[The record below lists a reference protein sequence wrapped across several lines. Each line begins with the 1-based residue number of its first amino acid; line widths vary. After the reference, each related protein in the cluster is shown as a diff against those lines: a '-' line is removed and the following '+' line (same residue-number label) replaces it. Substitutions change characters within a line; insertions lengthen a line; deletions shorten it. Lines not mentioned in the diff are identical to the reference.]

1 MKKMFKEFRKTLAKV
16 MHLRSVVGY
25 NSLVY
30 ALKKTPLIGKV
41 LPDRLYSTT
50 FLKVIYWVVHIIRE
64 VFALFFTKMAG
75 LGSVYVASLIV
86 VTLYYSVDLMGDMTK
101 QYAFGMFA
109 LLFFLLRDILGYGT
123 LSLPVPNGIKETYL
137 FNSYDTAFLSFF
149 ATIPGALLLLV
160 LCMSFLLTV
169 QLKMNAIEKAGV
181 ADENN

>member
-1 MKKMFKEFRKTLAKV
+1 MKKMLKEFRKTLAKV
-16 MHLRSVVGY
+16 LHLRSVVGY

-50 FLKVIYWVVHIIRE
+50 FLKVIYWVVHVIRE

-86 VTLYYSVDLMGDMTK
+86 VTLYYSVELMGDMTK

-109 LLFFLLRDILGYGT
+109 LLFFLVY
-123 LSLPVPNGIKETYL
+123 
-137 FNSYDTAFLSFF
+137 AFF
-149 ATIPGALLLLV
+149 GVV
-160 LCMSFLLTV
+160 LNTKIFDKTT
-169 QLKMNAIEKAGV
+169 EKAKNTEKAYHVVRLFGTYFYCSSSGIF
-181 ADENN
+181 DMSL